1 MWITT
6 LIELETVKA
15 FDKAFAA
22 LVRQLDE
29 RSLKFLFIVAI
40 ILIVFYVI
48 GRIWRMFYPSAN
60 AKLIRE
66 YKKTNEQ
73 LSADSQQKSL
83 IFTLLDQINREIPT
97 LIKLKEENLPQ
108 LDERARHI
116 IHNMIVDQ
124 IPLALKST
132 KNIRHRC
139 AVFIVDNSDYS
150 KLMIFE
156 ACGYSLEGKEKLR
169 LDINNSMAGEVFRT
183 GKLKYSGDI
192 TKEKSFNPHP
202 RATKKYYSL
211 LCAPIKVRDQVIG
224 VLSLDGSEK
233 DCFTQ
238 DDVDYVRIFS
248 NLLAIIMDLMEY
260 NFVKEEITDVPSE
273 EITG

>member
-1 MWITT
+1 M
-6 LIELETVKA
+6 ESETFKA
-15 FDKAFAA
+15 LDKALASQVSQLNDNFLKYLLISFILLGLLY
-22 LVRQLDE
+22 LVAQIYR
-29 RSLKFLFIVAI
+29 I
-40 ILIVFYVI
+40 IF
-48 GRIWRMFYPSAN
+48 PSKYE
-60 AKLIRE
+60 KLIRE

-73 LSADSQQKSL
+73 LSADSEHKSF

-97 LIKLKEENLPQ
+97 LIKLKENNSAE

-124 IPLALKST
+124 IPLALKSM

-156 ACGYSLEGKEKLR
+156 GCGYSLDGKEKLR
-169 LDINNSMAGEVFRT
+169 LEINNSMAGEVFRT
-183 GKLKYSGDI
+183 GKIKYSGDVS
-192 TKEKSFNPHP
+192 KEKSFKPHP
-202 RATKKYYSL
+202 KATKKYRSL
-211 LCAPIKVRDQVIG
+211 LCVPVIVRDQVIG

-238 DDVDYVRIFS
+238 DDIDYVRIFS
-248 NLLAIIMDLMEY
+248 NLLAIIMDLMTY
-260 NFVKEEITDVPSE
+260 NFVKEEIIDVTSE
-273 EITG
+273 GENTG